1 MALFPVNFFLT
12 VPACALTTFLEI
24 SYLIQ
29 RNLKLDSNLGLI
41 HLVMWF
47 IFDYCGDV
55 RGMHVK
61 PLRVL
66 VCGGDF
72 PALQKVAQKLSDEGV
87 KVETTTQI
95 IDQLCRP
102 NQEWDLLLVD
112 VNGLTSVLRGLLP
125 AIRLQF
131 PNLSVL
137 GVSDGSVSDLGYLS
151 DLELDGYMLALPRP
165 EDLIVR
171 VPRLAANY
179 LCDAKTLSVFDRQSG
194 VA

>member
-1 MALFPVNFFLT
+1 M
-12 VPACALTTFLEI
+12 I
-24 SYLIQ
+24 
-29 RNLKLDSNLGLI
+29 
-41 HLVMWF
+41 WF
-47 IFDYCGDV
+47 ISNCCGEV
-55 RGMHVK
+55 PGVHVK

-72 PALQKVAQKLSDEGV
+72 RALEKVAQKLSDEGV

-102 NQEWDLLLVD
+102 NQDWDLLLVD
-112 VNGLTSVLRGLLP
+112 VNGLTSILRGLLP

-137 GVSDGSVSDLGYLS
+137 GVSDGSVSDFGYLS
-151 DLELDGYMLALPRP
+151 DLELDGYILALPKP

-171 VPRLAANY
+171 VPRLAAKY
-179 LCDAKTLSVFDRQSG
+179 LCDTKTISVFSRQPG